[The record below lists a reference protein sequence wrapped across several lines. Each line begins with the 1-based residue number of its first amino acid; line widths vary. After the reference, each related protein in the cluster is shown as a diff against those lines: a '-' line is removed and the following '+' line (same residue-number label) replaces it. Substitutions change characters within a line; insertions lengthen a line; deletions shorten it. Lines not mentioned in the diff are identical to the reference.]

1 MRRPWADT
9 DDAFLKRHAATQSCA
24 WIGERLKRSSS
35 SVHGRAKKL
44 GVSMI
49 KSGAAHH
56 KAKATRQAADMI
68 TLLNDNG
75 YTPVEIHALFDLGLS
90 RGIIEDI
97 CASRTWRTDPVA
109 V

>member
-1 MRRPWADT
+1 MKRPWSDT
-9 DDAFLKRHAATQSCA
+9 EDTFLKRHAATQSCV

-35 SVHGRAKKL
+35 SVHGRANKL

-56 KAKATRQAADMI
+56 NAKATRQAADMI
-68 TLLNDNG
+68 TLLSDNG
-75 YTPVEIHALFDLGLS
+75 YTPVEIHALFGLGLN
-90 RGIIEDI
+90 RRIIEDI

>member
-1 MRRPWADT
+1 MRRPWTDT
-9 DDAFLKRHAATQSCA
+9 DDAFLKRHAATQSCV
-24 WIGERLKRSSS
+24 WIGERLKRSRSS
-35 SVHGRAKKL
+35 IHGRAKKL

-49 KSGAAHH
+49 KSGEAHH
-56 KAKATRQAADMI
+56 NAKATRQAADMV

-75 YTPVEIHALFDLGLS
+75 YPPVEIHALFDLGLS
-90 RGIIEDI
+90 RRSIEDI